1 MKLRF
6 DKNSLRLR
14 LKKSDMEKLRSDQS
28 ITENIPFPHGTF
40 TYSLTIAS
48 GQPAVSA
55 MVEDHSIK
63 VTIPP
68 ALAHHWMNSN
78 DVGLYHTIPVD
89 TNNQLDLLIEKD
101 FPCKEI
107 KEEDPQDYFT
117 PDDVPVPPN
126 LC

>member
-14 LKKSDMEKLRSDQS
+14 LKKSDMEKLRNDQS
-28 ITENIPFPHGTF
+28 ITETIPFPHGTF
-40 TYSLTIAS
+40 TYSLTIAP
-48 GQPAVSA
+48 QQAAVSA
-55 MVEDHSIK
+55 LVEDQSIK
-63 VTIPP
+63 VILPP
-68 ALAHHWMNSN
+68 ALALHWMNSN
-78 DVGLYHTIPVD
+78 EVGIYHTIPAD
-89 TNNQLDLLIEKD
+89 ANNQLDLLIEKD

-107 KEEDPQDYFT
+107 NEEDQQDYFT

>member
-14 LKKSDMEKLRSDQS
+14 LKKSDMEKLRRDNS
-28 ITENIPFPHGTF
+28 ITETIPFPNGIF
-40 TYSLTIAS
+40 SYSLTIAPE
-48 GQPAVSA
+48 QPAVSA
-55 MVEDHSIK
+55 VVEDQSIK
-63 VTIPP
+63 VFLPSAT
-68 ALAHHWMNSN
+68 ALHWMNSN
-78 DVGLYHTIPVD
+78 EVGIYHAIPINI
-89 TNNQLDLLIEKD
+89 NNQLDLLIEKD

-107 KEEDPQDYFT
+107 KEEDQQDYFT

>member
-14 LKKSDMEKLRSDQS
+14 LKKSDMERLRSDNS
-28 ITENIPFPHGTF
+28 ITETIPFPHGTF
-40 TYSLTIAS
+40 SYSLTITPE
-48 GQPAVSA
+48 QPAISA
-55 MVEDHSIK
+55 VVEDQSIN
-63 VTIPP
+63 VFLPSAT
-68 ALAHHWMNSN
+68 ALHWMNSN
-78 DVGLYHTIPVD
+78 EVGIYHAIPID
-89 TNNQLDLLIEKD
+89 IKNQLDLLIEKD

-107 KEEDPQDYFT
+107 KEEDQQDYFT